1 MLLCVKVASGLFL
14 LNGENKKGWKQNR
27 KKEITFAD
35 KKEL

>member
-27 KKEITFAD
+27 KKITYAD
-35 KKEL
+35 KKGL